1 MFFKRNKNKILL
13 ASVSII
19 LLLLM
24 ALSAMGKPKA
34 DILSDTFGA
43 VLTPLQSG
51 IDYISACFSYGSDRD
66 KYENE
71 NTILKQ
77 QLITAQKRASGYEDL
92 SKENDRLRAMLELKK
107 SSKDYELVA
116 ASIVGTD
123 AGNWSSTLRINKGL
137 SHGIKKNDAV
147 ITEAGLV
154 GRISNVGRT
163 WAEVTTIIDSSSSV
177 SAVVERIDEYCML
190 QGDISLYDKG
200 QCAMKYAST
209 DSAVSIG
216 DILSTSGDGGIYPK
230 GLQIGKIKEISV
242 NTNGISQDAV
252 IDPFVDFDD
261 IDTVLVITAKSGEII
276 DEE

>member
-1 MFFKRNKNKILL
+1 MFFKTCKNKILL
-13 ASVSII
+13 VSVSII
-19 LLLLM
+19 LLVLM
-24 ALSAMGKPKA
+24 AVSAVGKPKA

-51 IDYISACFSYGSDRD
+51 INYISACLSYGADRD
-66 KYENE
+66 KFESE

-77 QLITAQKRASGYEDL
+77 QLITAQKRAADYDEL
-92 SKENDRLRAMLELKK
+92 SKENDRLRSMLELTK
-107 SSKDYELVA
+107 SSKDYKLVA
-116 ASIVGTD
+116 ASAVGTD
-123 AGNWSSTLRINKGL
+123 SGNWSSTLRLNKGL
-137 SHGIKKNDAV
+137 SLGIKKNDTV

-154 GRISNVGRT
+154 GYVSNVGRT

-216 DILSTSGDGGIYPK
+216 DILSTSGDGGIFPK

-261 IDTVLVITAKSGEII
+261 VGTVLVITGKI
-276 DEE
+276 DEAEE

>member
-1 MFFKRNKNKILL
+1 MFFKAYKNKILL

-19 LLLLM
+19 LLVLM
-24 ALSAMGKPKA
+24 AVSAIGKPKA
-34 DILSDTFGA
+34 GILSDTFGA

-51 IDYISACFSYGSDRD
+51 INYISACFSYGSDRD

-77 QLITAQKRASGYEDL
+77 QLITAQKRASDYEEL

-107 SSKDYELVA
+107 SSRDYELVA
-116 ASIVGTD
+116 ANVVGTD
-123 AGNWSSTLRINKGL
+123 ATNWSSTLRLNKGL
-137 SHGIKKNDAV
+137 SLGIKKNDTV

-154 GRISNVGRT
+154 GYISNVGRT

-190 QGDISLYDKG
+190 QGDTSLYDKR

-209 DSAVSIG
+209 DSAISIG
-216 DILSTSGDGGIYPK
+216 DILSTSGDGGIFPK
-230 GLQIGKIKEISV
+230 GIQIGKIKEISV

-252 IDPFVDFDD
+252 IDPFVDFNEL
-261 IDTVLVITAKSGEII
+261 DTVLVITAKAAES
-276 DEE
+276 EEE